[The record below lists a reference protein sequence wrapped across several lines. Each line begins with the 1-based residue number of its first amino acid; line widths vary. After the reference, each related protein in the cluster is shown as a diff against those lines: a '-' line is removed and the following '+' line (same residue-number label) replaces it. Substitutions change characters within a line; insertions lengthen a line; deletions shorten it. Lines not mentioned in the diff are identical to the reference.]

1 MRISV
6 VIQRTILGLIAA
18 VALVYAGD
26 YLWARHLMAGGNS
39 AALGSVMVHHEW
51 DIPRKDVLVATKAL
65 AQYTS
70 ARNAVF
76 DFSCDAL
83 DHCWAT
89 LLRDPMT
96 GNRAWYFVRTDDGGK
111 SWKSWRQSPGMA
123 QVFFI
128 TPESGWGLSGSA
140 DSQSLAETSDGG
152 QTWRLLPPL
161 PHVSP
166 KTSDLIVQDFQFL
179 DSRNG
184 WIIGSRSGGLSYLA
198 RTTDGGESA
207 KIGTEISEEFGV
219 TRAIATASVNRVWLF
234 GNDSILYSED
244 SGQTWKQQVDKNG
257 LRVGALT
264 IESARMR
271 ADGHGI
277 AVGETGGAV
286 ILKTDDFGQHWRI
299 ALQLDIITSLM
310 DVTFWDD
317 NHGCAVGRSTML
329 YCTEDG
335 GTRWTGRDVL
345 PEVLVNGHAGETV
358 FTKIAFLRN
367 GQRGWA
373 IRELGYLYETNDGG
387 ASWHE
392 LDLLSAAGQ

>member
-1 MRISV
+1 MRTSV
-6 VIQRTILGLIAA
+6 VIPRAILGVIAA

-26 YLWARHLMAGGNS
+26 YFWAKHLMAGGNS

-51 DIPRKDVLVATKAL
+51 NIPPKDAPLASEAL

-89 LLRDPMT
+89 LIRDVMT
-96 GNRAWYFVRTDDGGK
+96 NNRAWYFARTNDGGR
-111 SWKSWRQSPGMA
+111 SWKSWRQSPGVA

-140 DSQSLAETSDGG
+140 DSQSLAKTSDGG

-161 PHVSP
+161 PHASS
-166 KTSDLIVQDFQFL
+166 KTSDLIIGDFQFL

-198 RTTDGGESA
+198 HTMDGGKSA
-207 KIGTEISEEFGV
+207 KIVPELSEEFGV
-219 TRAIATASVNRVWLF
+219 TRAIATASANRVWLF

-244 SGQTWKQQVDKNG
+244 SGQTWKQQIDEKS

-277 AVGETGGAV
+277 AVGESGGAV

-299 ALQLDIITSLM
+299 ALQLHIITSFK

-317 NHGCAVGRSTML
+317 DHGCAVGLSTML

-345 PEVLVNGHAGETV
+345 PEAQVDGHAGETH

-373 IRELGYLYETNDGG
+373 IREIGYLYETNDGG
-387 ASWHE
+387 ASWRE
-392 LDLLSAAGQ
+392 LDLLAAGQ

>member
-1 MRISV
+1 MRTSV
-6 VIQRTILGLIAA
+6 VIQRVILAVIAA
-18 VALVYAGD
+18 AASVYAGD
-26 YLWARHLMAGGNS
+26 YLWAKHLMAGGGS
-39 AALGSVMVHHEW
+39 AALGTVMVHHEW
-51 DIPRKDVLVATKAL
+51 DIPRKDGLVATKAS

-89 LLRDPMT
+89 LLRDSMT
-96 GNRAWYFVRTDDGGK
+96 SNRAWYFVRTDDGGK
-111 SWKSWRQSPGMA
+111 SWKAWRQSPGVA

-128 TPESGWGLSGSA
+128 NPESGWGLSGSA

-152 QTWRLLPPL
+152 RTWRLLPPL
-161 PHVSP
+161 PHASP
-166 KTSDLIVQDFQFL
+166 KTSDLMVGNFKFL

-207 KIGTEISEEFGV
+207 KIVTEISEEFGV
-219 TRAIATASVNRVWLF
+219 TRTIATAGNRVWLF

-244 SGQTWKQQVDKNG
+244 SGQTWKQQIDEKS

-271 ADGHGI
+271 TDGQGI

-299 ALQLDIITSLM
+299 ALQLHIITSFL

-317 NHGCAVGRSTML
+317 NHGCAVGLSTML

-345 PEVLVNGHAGETV
+345 PEALVNGQAGETV
-358 FTKIAFLRN
+358 FAKIAFLRN

-373 IRELGYLYETNDGG
+373 IREIGYLYETNNGG

-392 LDLLSAAGQ
+392 LDLLTAAGQ